1 MRADAALAAG
11 FEAAIGL
18 DEWAIP
24 LLLPPA
30 PLGADLVAIVAN
42 AHPTGSPAALPRTN
56 TEQLLLASLADSGGA
71 TAMLLACV
79 GIDAGHLRTRL
90 LLASGPSLGSD
101 VLLPA
106 LSAAAQRRSPRPAT
120 RQPRSCVRPRGRP
133 NFYAQSHSAAT
144 ELVAA
149 CSSTAA
155 WNRGSGPR
163 PRKRRETSSGRRRL
177 RLRTSRLL
185 GAGEWIGDISPSAS
199 LWRAQRSRRRPVWT
213 RRRQV
218 SAWLRLPHTDS
229 VTADGAAYYSGA
241 CKLPPS
247 G

>member
-11 FEAAIGL
+11 FEAAFGL

-106 LSAAAQRRSPRPAT
+106 LSAAAQASVTEASHKTAAELRPAA
-120 RQPRSCVRPRGRP
+120 GA
-133 NFYAQSHSAAT
+133 AQLLRAIA
-144 ELVAA
+144 L
-149 CSSTAA
+149 CCDGIG
-155 WNRGSGPR
+155 GSV
-163 PRKRRETSSGRRRL
+163 
-177 RLRTSRLL
+177 LL
-185 GAGEWIGDISPSAS
+185 DCGLEPGQ
-199 LWRAQRSRRRPVWT
+199 RAQ
-213 RRRQV
+213 
-218 SAWLRLPHTDS
+218 
-229 VTADGAAYYSGA
+229 AA
-241 CKLPPS
+241 
-247 G
+247 